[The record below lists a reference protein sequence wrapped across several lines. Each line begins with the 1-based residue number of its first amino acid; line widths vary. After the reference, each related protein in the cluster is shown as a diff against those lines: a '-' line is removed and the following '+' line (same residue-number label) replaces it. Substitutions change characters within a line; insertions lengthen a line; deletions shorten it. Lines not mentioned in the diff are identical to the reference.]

1 MKPTRPIALLAA
13 VLAAASTLAQ
23 GTFRFAN
30 TGDGTFGVPFEAPF
44 FDRDGVTL
52 LTGSDYWVGVY
63 AGPLGTPDEQLRDR
77 GATLNLG
84 HTEGYFDAQNDA
96 VEVPGVPA
104 GQKARIQL
112 RVWDSEGGTKKTWES
127 ATVRGSSESFDS
139 LPLSPLGARGLDL
152 TPLHGLKSTRLRPAK
167 PVKAPADGTF
177 KQLFANSYYLGGP
190 GFSFSAAS
198 TTFREFAAGGSVVIT
213 ELTPGTNPE
222 PLYGP
227 LLIRRSRLSSEISL
241 EPAIPAPMT
250 NGVWSIV
257 GISADGSVIAANRHG
272 EVGWKP
278 KLIRQRI
285 AADLPGKEVMGLS
298 GNSRYAM
305 VLEEGRKLRRLDLE
319 NLASVVIRD
328 DGWTGENGGYQF
340 SHDGRV
346 ALMATKVWREADG
359 SAESLPTFFRAARLS
374 GDGQTIVGSYDNR
387 PAYWT
392 KAEGIVVLHAD
403 EPGVT
408 GELRDTSFDGSV
420 LVGWATTPKG
430 RLQVWTRDGKSY
442 RVADLLPN
450 GTNQALASYEAIVVE
465 RVSHDGRTVYGSARY
480 PFRSALAG
488 LVPTNA
494 GWVADLVFPG
504 DGARVTVAP
513 KAGGMQLSV
522 PAPAGFRYQFE
533 RGNTLDAWAP
543 VGEPVSGTGTT
554 LSREVGFDGDAGFFR
569 VLAQPE

>member
-1 MKPTRPIALLAA
+1 MKLTHPATLFAA
-13 VLAAASTLAQ
+13 VLAAVSTLAQ

-30 TGDGTFGVPFEAPF
+30 TGDGAFAVPFEAPL
-44 FDRDGVTL
+44 FDQDGVTL
-52 LTGSDYWVGVY
+52 LTGADYWVGVY

-77 GATLNLG
+77 GRTLNLG
-84 HTEGYFDAQNDA
+84 HTEGFFDAQNDA

-152 TPLHGLKSTRLRPAK
+152 TPLHGLKSTRLLPAK
-167 PVKAPADGTF
+167 PVKAPASGVF
-177 KQLFANSYYLGGP
+177 RQLFANSYYFGGP
-190 GFSFSAAS
+190 GSSFSAAS
-198 TTFREFAAGGSVVIT
+198 TTFREFAADGRVVIS

-227 LLIRRSRLSSEISL
+227 LLVRRSRLSPEVSR
-241 EPAIPAPMT
+241 EPALPAPMT

-257 GISADGSVIAANRHG
+257 GISADGSVIAANRYA

-285 AADLPGKEVMGLS
+285 ATDLPGKEVMGLS
-298 GNSRYAM
+298 GNGRYVM
-305 VLEEGRKLRRLDLE
+305 ILEEGRKLRRLDLE
-319 NLASVVIRD
+319 NLGSVVIRD
-328 DGWTGENGGYQF
+328 DDWTGENGGYQF

-346 ALMATKVWREADG
+346 ALMASKVWREADG
-359 SAESLPTFFRAARLS
+359 SAESLPAFFVAARLS

-392 KAEGIVVLHAD
+392 KAEGIVVLHAN

-408 GELRDTSFDGSV
+408 GALRDTSFDGSV
-420 LVGWATTPKG
+420 LVGWASTPKG
-430 RLQVWTRDGKSY
+430 RFQVWTRDGKPY
-442 RVADLLPN
+442 RGAELLPN
-450 GTNQALASYEAIVVE
+450 GINAALSSYQGIVVE
-465 RVSHDGRTVYGSARY
+465 RISHDGRSVYGSARF
-480 PFRSALAG
+480 PSRSALG
-488 LVPTNA
+488 GPVPTDA

-504 DGARVTVAP
+504 DGARVAVAP
-513 KAGGMQLSV
+513 KAGGVQLSV

-533 RGNTLDAWAP
+533 RGNSLGVWAP
-543 VGEPVSGTGTT
+543 VGEPVSGTGTA
-554 LSREVGFDGDAGFFR
+554 LNREAAFDGDAGFFR